1 MDYNKTDYYSIRE
14 WVYPDIEKILDTSFN
29 LSENIILYLPRNI
42 EIQELISL
50 IFQSYERLKFKKG
63 KEFDRTLFCD
73 IHILNS
79 ANKTKA
85 LLVLIGDMFNTVKY
99 LFLIRFNL

>member
-50 IFQSYERLKFKKG
+50 IFQL
-63 KEFDRTLFCD
+63 LFP
-73 IHILNS
+73 
-79 ANKTKA
+79 
-85 LLVLIGDMFNTVKY
+85 MFYNVPFFVFFHY
-99 LFLIRFNL
+99 PF

>member
-1 MDYNKTDYYSIRE
+1 MDYKKTDYYSIKE
-14 WVYPDIEKILDTSFN
+14 WVYPNIEKILDTSFN

-42 EIQELISL
+42 EIEELITL
-50 IFQSYERLKFKKG
+50 IFQSYERIRLKNG
-63 KEFDRTLFCD
+63 KDFDTTLFCD

-85 LLVLIGDMFNTVKY
+85 LLVLVGEMFNSVNKY
-99 LFLIRFNL
+99 FIL